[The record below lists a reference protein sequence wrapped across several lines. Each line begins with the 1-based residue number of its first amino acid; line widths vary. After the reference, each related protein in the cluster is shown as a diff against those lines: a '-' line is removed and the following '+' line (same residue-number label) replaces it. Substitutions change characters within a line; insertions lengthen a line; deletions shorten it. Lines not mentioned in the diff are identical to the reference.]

1 MKRLAL
7 LVAATAVVACGQ
19 SRTLSQGPNRMEIM
33 VERRDAGAWRLVDPN
48 LVFAQNDRVRFR
60 FRTNFEG
67 WLYVMN
73 HSTSGKYEQL
83 FPHQETGQDNRVR
96 AGREYVVP
104 ATQAAFRIA
113 GPPGHEILYWMITPA
128 RLLGKG
134 IEYRPLPPP
143 PPADKQNPK
152 NMTPRCDD
160 ALLRARGDCIDTSA
174 GPRLVARGA
183 PLPDNLA
190 AIQQDPRDLVIMRQ
204 KNTAVV
210 ASPVPL
216 AGPVIYEFHLAHK

>member
-1 MKRLAL
+1 MKRTAL
-7 LVAATAVVACGQ
+7 LLAAAGVVCGQ
-19 SRTLSQGPNRMEIM
+19 SRTLSQGPHRMEIM
-33 VERRDAGAWRLVDPN
+33 VERHEGGTWRTADPGLVYE
-48 LVFAQNDRVRFR
+48 QNDRVRFR

-67 WLYVMN
+67 RLYVMN

-83 FPHQETGQDNRVR
+83 FPREETGQDNRVL
-96 AGREYVVP
+96 AGRDYLVP
-104 ATQAAFRIA
+104 ATEAAFRIA
-113 GPPGHEILYWMITPA
+113 GPPGHEILYWMVAPA
-128 RLLGKG
+128 QILGKG

-143 PPADKQNPK
+143 PPPDRRSPA

-174 GPRLVARGA
+174 GPRVVPRGA
-183 PLPDNLA
+183 PLPENLEG
-190 AIQQDPRDLVIMRQ
+190 IPKDTRDLVVMRR

-216 AGPVIYEFHLAHK
+216 SGPVVYEFHLAHK